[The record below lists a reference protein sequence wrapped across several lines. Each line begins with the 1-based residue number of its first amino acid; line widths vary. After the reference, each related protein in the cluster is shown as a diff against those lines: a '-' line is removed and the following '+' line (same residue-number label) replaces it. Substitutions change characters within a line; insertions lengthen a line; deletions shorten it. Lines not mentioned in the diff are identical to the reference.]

1 MRLPLRLRP
10 HHLLSTFIVLTF
22 SLPFPSLFQTY
33 KLWMFLQSDRIS
45 GISFPRKFSQRDI
58 ISLRLSTKHFQ
69 QLRTWHQLSYQ
80 VSGGVVSFC
89 SRTIVTDLSMIQ
101 RNSWKDQSQM
111 MAIQGLNM
119 RVMVVTTRAASR

>member
-45 GISFPRKFSQRDI
+45 GISFSKEILTARHHLS
-58 ISLRLSTKHFQ
+58 SLVDEALSTTPDMASTK
-69 QLRTWHQLSYQ
+69 LSGKWG
-80 VSGGVVSFC
+80 SG
-89 SRTIVTDLSMIQ
+89 IVLFTD
-101 RNSWKDQSQM
+101 NCD
-111 MAIQGLNM
+111 
-119 RVMVVTTRAASR
+119 